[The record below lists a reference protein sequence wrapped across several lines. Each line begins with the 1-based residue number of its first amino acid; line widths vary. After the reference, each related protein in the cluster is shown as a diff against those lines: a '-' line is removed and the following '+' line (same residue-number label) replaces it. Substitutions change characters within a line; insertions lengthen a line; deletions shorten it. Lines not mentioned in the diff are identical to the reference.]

1 MAGLF
6 PQIELFTAEPQVSVV
21 SEVRVIR
28 CCSSATEV
36 RAVEPIR
43 TNTELFASVAT
54 RVASAVSMLLVSCW

>member
-1 MAGLF
+1 
-6 PQIELFTAEPQVSVV
+6 
-21 SEVRVIR
+21 
-28 CCSSATEV
+28 V